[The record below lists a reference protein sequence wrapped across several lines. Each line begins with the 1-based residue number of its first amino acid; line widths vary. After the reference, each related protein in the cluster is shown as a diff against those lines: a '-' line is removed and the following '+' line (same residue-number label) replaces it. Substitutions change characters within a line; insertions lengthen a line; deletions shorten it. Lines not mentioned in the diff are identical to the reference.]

1 VQGIQLVVLLT
12 GATVGA
18 AAIAMWFRRRSADEQ
33 HFLMPLM
40 LGIVAG
46 LVGLVLVLVP
56 EFDTVPDDTE
66 VTIRVIAVIG
76 VTLFIV
82 AGTVYRLTH
91 R

>member
-18 AAIAMWFRRRSADEQ
+18 AGFALWFRRRSTDEQ
-33 HFLMPLM
+33 HFLMPLL

-46 LVGLVLVLVP
+46 FVGLVLVLVP

-66 VTIRVIAVIG
+66 VTLRVIVVIG

>member
-1 VQGIQLVVLLT
+1 VQGIQLVVLVT
-12 GATVGA
+12 GATLA
-18 AAIAMWFRRRSADEQ
+18 AAGFAMWFRRRSTDDQ
-33 HFLMPLM
+33 HFLMPLL

-46 LVGLVLVLVP
+46 FVGLVLVLVP

-66 VTIRVIAVIG
+66 VTLRVIAVIG
-76 VTLFIV
+76 VSLFIV